1 MCLSCKQTGHEAFE
15 CPLEPN
21 LRTMV
26 GNEEAWDKEELRVI
40 QSLKSKEYNVNS
52 NIVTYNMLEQLS
64 IAKEANLY
72 FRKNL
77 LSFDDFTYSNVNENI
92 FSL

>member
-1 MCLSCKQTGHEAFE
+1 
-15 CPLEPN
+15 
-21 LRTMV
+21 MV
-26 GNEEAWDKEELRVI
+26 GNEEAWDKEEIRVVTSEKF
-40 QSLKSKEYNVNS
+40 QEANVNS

-64 IAKEANLY
+64 IANEANLS

-92 FSL
+92 FAL

>member
-1 MCLSCKQTGHEAFE
+1 MA
-15 CPLEPN
+15 
-21 LRTMV
+21 

-64 IAKEANLY
+64 IAKEANLD